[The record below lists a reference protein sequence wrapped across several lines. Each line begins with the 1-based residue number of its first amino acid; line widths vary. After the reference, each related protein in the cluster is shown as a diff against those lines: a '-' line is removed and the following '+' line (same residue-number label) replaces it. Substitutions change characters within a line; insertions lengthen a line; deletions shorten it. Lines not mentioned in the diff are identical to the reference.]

1 MRATAQQMITRSAV
15 VGPDVRL
22 EYVETGD
29 STGLPVIFL
38 HGVTDSWMSFEG
50 TLEHLPESIRAIAL
64 SQRGHGNSS
73 RPASGYLMD
82 DFSGDVLRFMDALE
96 LSAAVIVGHSMGG
109 FVAQRFAA
117 DHPDRTRGVVMMGSA
132 PGMARNSVVR
142 DMLSALDAMV
152 DPIDPAFVRE
162 FQASTLARPIDP
174 ALFHAVVAESLKVP
188 VRVWR
193 DAFRGFLD
201 VDHDAIL
208 GRIQAPAI
216 VAWGSCDAIFSG
228 DEQAALR
235 DAIPGARLV
244 TYTGGGHAFHWEDPA
259 TFAADLTAF
268 CIEVM

>member
-1 MRATAQQMITRSAV
+1 MPATEPMIGRSVV

-29 STGLPVIFL
+29 PAGPPVVFL
-38 HGVTDSWMSFEG
+38 HGVTDSWLSFEG
-50 TLEHLPESIRAIAL
+50 TMERLPGAIRAIAV

-73 RPASGYLMD
+73 RPDAGYRME

-96 LSAAVIVGHSMGG
+96 LPAAVIVGHSMGS

-117 DHPDRTRGVVMMGSA
+117 DHPERTKGIALMGSA
-132 PGMARNSVVR
+132 PGMARNYIVR
-142 DMLSALDAMV
+142 EMLWALDAMV

-162 FQASTLARPIDP
+162 FQASTLARPVDP
-174 ALFHAVVAESLKVP
+174 VLFHAVVAESLKVP

-193 DAFRGFLD
+193 DAFRSFLD

-208 GRIQAPAI
+208 GSIQAPALI
-216 VAWGSCDAIFSG
+216 TWGSCDAIFSA

-235 DAIPGARLV
+235 DRIPGGRLV
-244 TYTGGGHAFHWEDPA
+244 TSSGGGHGFHWEDPA

-268 CIEVM
+268 CIEVI

>member
-1 MRATAQQMITRSAV
+1 V
-15 VGPDVRL
+15 D
-22 EYVETGD
+22 TGD
-29 STGLPVIFL
+29 PAGLPVVFL
-38 HGVTDSWMSFEG
+38 HGVTDSWTSFEG
-50 TLEHLPESIRAIAL
+50 TLEHLPGSIRAIAM

-73 RPASGYLMD
+73 RPASGYLME

-96 LSAAVIVGHSMGG
+96 LPAAVIVGHSMGG

-117 DHPDRTRGVVMMGSA
+117 DHPDRTRGVVLMGSA
-132 PGMARNSVVR
+132 PGMTRNYVVR
-142 DMLSALDAMV
+142 EMLWALDAMV

-174 ALFHAVVAESLKVP
+174 ALFHAVVAESLKAP

-201 VDHDAIL
+201 VDHEAML

-216 VAWGSCDAIFSG
+216 IAWGSCDEIFSE

-244 TYTGGGHAFHWEDPA
+244 TYAGGGHAFHWEDPA

-268 CIEVM
+268 CIEVI

>member
-1 MRATAQQMITRSAV
+1 MRATAPMITRSAIV
-15 VGPDVRL
+15 SPDVRL

-29 STGLPVIFL
+29 PAGLPVVLL
-38 HGVTDSWMSFEG
+38 HGVTDSWTSFEG
-50 TLEHLPESIRAIAL
+50 TMERLPESIRAIAV

-73 RPASGYLMD
+73 RPESGYLME

-96 LSAAVIVGHSMGG
+96 LPAAVIVGHSMGG

-117 DHPDRTRGVVMMGSA
+117 EHPERTRGVVVMGSA
-132 PGMARNSVVR
+132 PGMGRNYVVR
-142 DMLSALDAMV
+142 EMLWALDAMV

-162 FQASTLARPIDP
+162 FQASTLARPVDP
-174 ALFHAVVAESLKVP
+174 ALFHGVVAESLKVP

-208 GRIQAPAI
+208 SRIQAPAI
-216 VAWGSCDAIFSG
+216 VAWGSCDAIFSA

-244 TYTGGGHAFHWEDPA
+244 TYAGGGHAFHWEDPA
-259 TFAADLTAF
+259 AFAADLTTF
-268 CIEVM
+268 CIEVI